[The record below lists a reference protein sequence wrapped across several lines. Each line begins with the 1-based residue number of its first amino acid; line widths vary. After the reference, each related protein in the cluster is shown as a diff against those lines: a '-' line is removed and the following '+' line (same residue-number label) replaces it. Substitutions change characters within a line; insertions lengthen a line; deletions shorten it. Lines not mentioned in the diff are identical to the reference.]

1 LDVGPHTLG
10 QRVEEAAGKR
20 NPSVMD
26 PVFGLR
32 PDPVDDPSALAY
44 HRRLGTQLEREI
56 LEVRVGRVGND
67 KIGDD
72 RHVALVRRKRNSLGK
87 LRPDFGFH
95 QRCVHLH
102 TLEDGSRVAER
113 IRDFRLLGAA
123 CADIGEYF
131 LAISNAIARN
141 SALSDGGSS
150 TSTRSPN
157 PSSHQRSS
165 LVFGTVAR
173 RTTSW
178 SRRSRRWS
186 AEISRSY
193 RCAAV
198 FSSNAATSRI
208 FSSSMGYAK
217 RSSSM

>member
-1 LDVGPHTLG
+1 MDRGVVRHHEGGKQLGHEVRAAPLVAGERDQGMRVLCQNLLLAPEPQLDVGPHTLG

-20 NPSVMD
+20 NPSVMN
-26 PVFGLR
+26 PVLGSR
-32 PDPVDDPSALAY
+32 PNPIDDPSALAY

-95 QRCVHLH
+95 QRCLHLH
-102 TLEDGSRVAER
+102 TLEDDSRVAER

-131 LAISNAIARN
+131 FAISNAIARN

-150 TSTRSPN
+150 T
-157 PSSHQRSS
+157 
-165 LVFGTVAR
+165 
-173 RTTSW
+173 
-178 SRRSRRWS
+178 
-186 AEISRSY
+186 
-193 RCAAV
+193 
-198 FSSNAATSRI
+198 
-208 FSSSMGYAK
+208 
-217 RSSSM
+217 